1 MHQRGQELR
10 GHLRK
15 KTRHGRWRRRWFE
28 TSGCH
33 LAYFK
38 AEGGQ
43 LLAALNLPEVGEI
56 AFVGAAASG
65 GLPGLFTIELNERVY
80 SVRADDDNA
89 AQMWVSELKLRQ
101 AAGSVGMTTSAP
113 GVSARAKVQP
123 KATATATTT
132 TAATSA
138 APAGTGIAQGL
149 AAAERDS
156 VSLVA
161 NADITGA
168 ELALRPATPSA
179 NRPSFGCPRCAVQ

>member
-1 MHQRGQELR
+1 MHQRGRELR
-10 GHLRK
+10 GYLGK

-56 AFVGAAASG
+56 TFVGAAATG
-65 GLPGLFTIELNERVY
+65 GVPGLFTIELNERVY
-80 SVRADDDNA
+80 SVRADDDNT

-113 GVSARAKVQP
+113 AASARVKAQP
-123 KATATATTT
+123 KATAIATTT
-132 TAATSA
+132 MAATTAAPTTVRVSR
-138 APAGTGIAQGL
+138 GL
-149 AAAERDS
+149 AAAEHDS

-161 NADITGA
+161 NAGINGA
-168 ELALRPATPSA
+168 QLVVRPATPSA
-179 NRPSFGCPRCAVQ
+179 KRPGYGCPRCAVQ

>member
-1 MHQRGQELR
+1 MTQRDHELR
-10 GHLRK
+10 GYLGK

-56 AFVGAAASG
+56 ACVGRAAAG
-65 GLPGLFTIELNERVY
+65 GVPGLFTIELNERVY
-80 SVRADDDNA
+80 SVRAEDDDA
-89 AQMWVSELKLRQ
+89 AQLWVSELKLRQ
-101 AAGSVGMTTSAP
+101 AGGAAGERQGQATA
-113 GVSARAKVQP
+113 ARAR
-123 KATATATTT
+123 
-132 TAATSA
+132 
-138 APAGTGIAQGL
+138 

-161 NADITGA
+161 NAGVAVNAGVAGCTEA
-168 ELALRPATPSA
+168 RVALRPATSMA
-179 NRPSFGCPRCAVQ
+179 NSPSFGCPRCAVQ